1 MPRYLAKKFAYLVL
15 TVLAVL
21 ATNFVIFHL
30 MPGDPVTHIAR
41 GQHLNGAA
49 IARLRAY
56 YGLDDPLTRQFAEY
70 VGHLIRG
77 DLGYSYTYQ
86 SAVGPIV
93 LKALGNTL
101 ILVTVSTLL
110 VVVLGVVIGVW
121 AASRRGTRS
130 DGAVVIGSLTFWSL
144 PTFWV
149 GMLLIFVF
157 AVSLGWLPIA
167 GMYTADALYPTV
179 LTEISDLARHLV
191 LPTVAM
197 VLVDI
202 AQFVLITRSSL
213 LATLSEDYMTTAE
226 AKGLHPRRVLWR
238 HGVRNA
244 LLPVVTAT
252 TLYSSAVVGGTIQ
265 VETVF
270 SWPGM
275 GQLIYLSVVRRDY
288 PVMEACFLIFA
299 VVVVLAN
306 FASDLV
312 YRRLDPR
319 VRLT

>member
-1 MPRYLAKKFAYLVL
+1 MPRYLLRKLGYLLL
-15 TVLAVL
+15 TLIAVL

-41 GQHLNGAA
+41 GQHLDAA
-49 IARLRAY
+49 AVERLRAF
-56 YGLDDPLTRQFAEY
+56 YGFDRSLPEQFLTY
-70 VGHLIRG
+70 VSNLARG
-77 DLGYSYTYQ
+77 DLGYSYTY
-86 SAVGPIV
+86 SAPVEPIV
-93 LKALGNTL
+93 LKALGNTV
-101 ILVTVSTLL
+101 ILVTVSTIL
-110 VVVLGVVIGVW
+110 VVGLGVLIGVLS
-121 AASRRGTRS
+121 AARRGSRT
-130 DGAVVIGSLTFWSL
+130 DGGLVIGSLVFWSL

-149 GMLLIFVF
+149 GMLLIYVF
-157 AVSLGWLPIA
+157 AVLLGWLPIA
-167 GMYTADALYPTV
+167 GMYTADAIYPTV
-179 LTEISDLARHLV
+179 FTQLSDLARHLV
-191 LPTVAM
+191 LPTLAM

-202 AQFVLITRSSL
+202 AQFVLVTRSSL
-213 LATLSEDYMTTAE
+213 LATLSEDYMVTAK
-226 AKGLHPRRVLWR
+226 AKGLRPRRVLWR

-244 LLPVVTAT
+244 MLPVVTAT
-252 TLYSSAVVGGTIQ
+252 TLYSSALVGGTIQ

-288 PVMEACFLIFA
+288 PVMEACFLLFA

-306 FASDLV
+306 FASDIV

>member
-1 MPRYLAKKFAYLVL
+1 MLRYLGQKLGYLVL
-15 TVLAVL
+15 TLIAVL

-41 GQHLNGAA
+41 GQHLDAVA

-56 YGLDDPLTRQFAEY
+56 YGFDRSLLDQFGTY
-70 VGHLIRG
+70 VTNLAHGN
-77 DLGYSYTYQ
+77 LGYSYTY
-86 SAVGPIV
+86 SGSVGPIV
-93 LKALGNTL
+93 TKALANTL
-101 ILVTVSTLL
+101 ILVTVSTVL
-110 VVVLGVVIGVW
+110 VVGLGILLGVF
-121 AASRRGTRS
+121 AAARRGTRT
-130 DGAVVIGSLTFWSL
+130 DGGLVIGSLVFWSL

-149 GMLLIFVF
+149 GMLLIYAF
-157 AVSLGWLPIA
+157 AVLLGWLPIA
-167 GMYTADALYPTV
+167 GMFTADAVYPTV
-179 LTEISDLARHLV
+179 FSRASDLARHLV
-191 LPTVAM
+191 LPTLAM

-213 LATLSEDYMTTAE
+213 LATLSEDYMTTAR
-226 AKGLHPRRVLWR
+226 AKGLSPRRVLWR

-252 TLYSSAVVGGTIQ
+252 TLYASALVGGTIQ

-306 FASDLV
+306 FASDVV

>member
-1 MPRYLAKKFAYLVL
+1 MPRYLGQKLGYLVL
-15 TVLAVL
+15 TLVAVL

-41 GQHLNGAA
+41 GQHLDADA
-49 IARLRAY
+49 VARLRAF
-56 YGLDDPLTRQFAEY
+56 YGLDRSLLEQFGTY
-70 VGHLIRG
+70 VANLAHGN
-77 DLGYSYTYQ
+77 LGYSYTY
-86 SAVGPIV
+86 SAPVGPIV
-93 LKALGNTL
+93 AKALGNTL
-101 ILVTVSTLL
+101 ILVTVSTVL
-110 VVVLGVVIGVW
+110 VVLLGILIGVF

-130 DGAVVIGSLTFWSL
+130 DGGLVIGALTFWSL

-149 GMLLIFVF
+149 GMLLIYVF
-157 AVSLGWLPIA
+157 AVLLGWLPIA
-167 GMYTADALYPTV
+167 GMYTSDALYPNV
-179 LTEISDLARHLV
+179 FSRISDLARHLV
-191 LPTVAM
+191 LPTLAM

-202 AQFVLITRSSL
+202 AQFVLITRSAL
-213 LATLSEDYMTTAE
+213 LGTLSEDYMTTAR
-226 AKGLHPRRVLWR
+226 AKGLNPRRVLWR

-244 LLPVVTAT
+244 MLPVVTAT
-252 TLYSSAVVGGTIQ
+252 TLYASALVGGTIQ

-306 FASDLV
+306 FASDVV

>member
-1 MPRYLAKKFAYLVL
+1 MPQYIGRKLAYLAVTLA
-15 TVLAVL
+15 AVL
-21 ATNFVIFHL
+21 ATNFVLFHL

-41 GQHLNGAA
+41 GQHLDADA
-49 IARLRAY
+49 IARLRAF
-56 YGLDDPLTRQFAEY
+56 YGLDRSLLAQFGSYLANLA
-70 VGHLIRG
+70 HG
-77 DLGYSYTYQ
+77 DLGYSYTYHA
-86 SAVGPIV
+86 SVGPIV

-101 ILVTVSTLL
+101 ILVTVSTVL
-110 VVVLGVVIGVW
+110 VIAVGILIGVF

-130 DGAVVIGSLTFWSL
+130 DAGFVIGSLVFWSL

-157 AVSLGWLPIA
+157 AVSLSWLPIA
-167 GMYTADALYPTV
+167 GMYTADAIYPSV

-213 LATLSEDYMTTAE
+213 LATFSENYMVTAR
-226 AKGLHPRRVLWR
+226 AKGLTPRRVLWR

-252 TLYSSAVVGGTIQ
+252 SLYASATVGGTIQ

-275 GQLIYLSVVRRDY
+275 GQLIYLSVLRRDY
-288 PVMEACFLIFA
+288 PVMEACFLVFA

-306 FASDLV
+306 FASDVV
-312 YRRLDPR
+312 YRLLDPR

>member
-1 MPRYLAKKFAYLVL
+1 MAQYIGRKLGYLVL
-15 TVLAVL
+15 TLAAVL
-21 ATNFVIFHL
+21 ATNFTLFHL

-41 GQHLNGAA
+41 GQHLDAEA
-49 IARLRAY
+49 VARLRSF
-56 YGLDDPLTRQFAEY
+56 YGLDMPLPSQFITY
-70 VGHLIRG
+70 VQHLFRG
-77 DLGYSYTYQ
+77 DFGWSYTYQ
-86 SAVGPIV
+86 TSVGPIV
-93 LKALGNTL
+93 AKALGNTL
-101 ILVTVSTLL
+101 ILVTISTLL
-110 VVVLGVVIGVW
+110 VIMLGVGIGVF
-121 AASRRGTRS
+121 AASRRGTRT
-130 DGAVVIGSLTFWSL
+130 DGGLVIGSLVFWSL

-157 AVSLGWLPIA
+157 AVTLGWLPIA
-167 GMYTADALYPTV
+167 GMFTADAVYPTV
-179 LTEISDLARHLV
+179 FTKIADLARHLI
-191 LPTVAM
+191 LPTMAM

-202 AQFVLITRSSL
+202 AQFVLISRSSL
-213 LATLSEDYMTTAE
+213 LAVLSEDYMTTAR
-226 AKGLHPRRVLWR
+226 AKGLSPRRVLWR

-252 TLYSSAVVGGTIQ
+252 SLYASATVGGTIQ

-275 GQLIYLSVVRRDY
+275 GQLIYLSVIRRDY

-306 FASDLV
+306 FASDV
-312 YRRLDPR
+312 AYRLLDPR